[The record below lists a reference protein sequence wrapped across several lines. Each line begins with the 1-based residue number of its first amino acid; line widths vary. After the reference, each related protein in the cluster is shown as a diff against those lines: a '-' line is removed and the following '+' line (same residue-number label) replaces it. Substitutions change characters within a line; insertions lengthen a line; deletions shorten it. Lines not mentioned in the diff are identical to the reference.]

1 MRWSQQSLRWLEN
14 WIEPNVLRCDNASMP
29 TLTPTVPVTGAT
41 GGIGTALVDELLR
54 REHRVLA
61 LGRDRERLAD
71 LARTRQGVRT
81 VLADLEH
88 PESLAETLKPLSE
101 EVGELPAFVHC
112 AGLSPV
118 ATVAGSP
125 VALWNRVLAV
135 NLVAAAE
142 LTRLLLP
149 ALRAAKGHVVLV
161 NASPGLHGVPR
172 WSAFTASKAGLS
184 ELADA
189 LRAEEAEHGVRVTGV
204 HPGGTATETL
214 RRVRADFDRPYDPE
228 ACIRPTTLAR
238 AIVDVLEMPRDATVT
253 ELHLRPGP

>member
-1 MRWSQQSLRWLEN
+1 
-14 WIEPNVLRCDNASMP
+14 MP
-29 TLTPTVPVTGAT
+29 TMPNPTPTVLVSGAT
-41 GGIGTALVDELLR
+41 GGIGAALVDELLR
-54 REHRVLA
+54 REHHVVA

-71 LARTRQGVRT
+71 LARTRPGVRT
-81 VLADLEH
+81 LHADLEH
-88 PESLAETLKPLSE
+88 PQNLPEALEPLLD
-101 EVGELPAFVHC
+101 EVGDLSAFVHC

-118 ATVAGSP
+118 ATVADSP
-125 VALWNRVLAV
+125 VALWNRVLSV

-161 NASPGLHGVPR
+161 NAAPGLHGVPR

-189 LRAEEAEHGVRVTGV
+189 LRAEESEHGVRVTGV

-214 RRVRADFDRPYDPE
+214 RRVRADFDRPYDPRS
-228 ACIRPTTLAR
+228 CIRPTTLAR
-238 AIVDVLEMPRDATVT
+238 AIVDVLQLPRDATVT